1 MTKQDFKV
9 IVIGLVV
16 VAAVVGILS
25 GLLGSIKESEDRLG
39 GSYEGCVELGHESAM
54 CKRAFTW

>member
-1 MTKQDFKV
+1 MTKQDFKALV
-9 IVIGLVV
+9 IRVVV
-16 VAAVVGILS
+16 VAAVAGILS

-39 GSYEGCVELGHESAM
+39 GSYDGCVELGHESAM